1 MRLPIL
7 ATLLAT
13 LAVPAVA
20 HADIFLSP
28 FVGMKFKGSTNELD
42 FGEGAGDATLSIG
55 ASTVVVT
62 DRGPGFELEFGYN
75 PRFFESG
82 TGDLATNSGVTT
94 LFGNFILA
102 APISF
107 TRESLRPYAVG
118 GLGWVHA
125 SADNTI
131 SFLPI
136 SNDFLGLTIGVGA
149 VGFFSD
155 VTGVRFDLRYIK
167 AISSGDVSNIP
178 EQGSARI
185 SFWRATV
192 GLVFR

>member
-1 MRLPIL
+1 ML
-7 ATLLAT
+7 TC
-13 LAVPAVA
+13 PAVA

-28 FVGMKFKGSTNELD
+28 FLGMKFKGSTNELN

-55 ASTVVVT
+55 AATVVVT